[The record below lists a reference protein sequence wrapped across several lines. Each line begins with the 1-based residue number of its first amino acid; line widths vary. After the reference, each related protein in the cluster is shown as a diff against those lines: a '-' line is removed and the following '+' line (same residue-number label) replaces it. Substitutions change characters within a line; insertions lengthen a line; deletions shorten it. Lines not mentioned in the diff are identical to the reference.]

1 MARQKKK
8 KLENPFVYQGYEG
21 PDYFFDRT
29 EETENII
36 SALRNGRNVT
46 LISPRKIGKTGL
58 IRHAFHQLES
68 AGNDAICI
76 YSDIFA
82 TKNLQEFVET
92 IGKAILLMA
101 ILGLFRLC

>member
-58 IRHAFHQLES
+58 ICHAFHQLES

-76 YSDIFA
+76 PSS
-82 TKNLQEFVET
+82 
-92 IGKAILLMA
+92 
-101 ILGLFRLC
+101 